1 MALDPA
7 GARGGSLGRGGEGQL
22 NEQQADDPGQVATA
36 LAAVSAALGVAVPAQ
51 AEAVQCN
58 VKCNPN
64 VKLHHGA
71 IDCAHLMHAG
81 RDVVAPE
88 GGHLVSP
95 FVAPGSPRLGFPDV
109 TSYRARIR
117 MNPKT

>member
-1 MALDPA
+1 M
-7 GARGGSLGRGGEGQL
+7 GRGGEGQL

-71 IDCAHLMHAG
+71 IDCAHLIHAG

-88 GGHLVSP
+88 GARARTRSP
-95 FVAPGSPRLGFPDV
+95 PKPHGAGSPTNAATTTPR
-109 TSYRARIR
+109 RADQVLSHSRVR
-117 MNPKT
+117 